1 MTPVVLLVGQKD
13 AGKRTVATV
22 LSTYASHLLQQQ
34 QQPAPPPPPP
44 PPSSSASTTTSPLT
58 TSSVRVLGKGILATT
73 YNLAFNNKYYTAA
86 VEVWAVQTTKDADEL
101 AMPAN
106 CVVQAVVGV
115 FDGTPSSNTDTKDLV
130 QQLGTMNDTFN
141 PDVVALI
148 ATRGGISDNTKTE
161 CAAHH
166 WLEVLKTEAIAA
178 PMLTCM
184 DRNKEGIPRLH
195 ELLETV
201 MWQSMCLKPRG
212 GGGEDSDIV
221 ANSNTDNQDNQ
232 DNQDN
237 TDNQDNSSSSTETKE
252 PNGQQATSVSPCC
265 AFVSTNNVNNIAV
278 QVANQLALFN
288 TWHHQVAHAPKE
300 QHPHPDL
307 TQFNASCPPTTTT
320 MMRSNNQATTWKYPI
335 TNKYYTAAAQVIAH
349 DLELGED
356 AETLAH
362 DLRDVQCHA
371 LVGVALVP
379 TSASTDDAE
388 DPTLATRNLLKR
400 IQRATG
406 TSTTF
411 LMVVGECNDDD
422 DQKVALLAP
431 TVRQTCVDWCLEN
444 HAEMIIVE
452 HYKENITNTVDSRE
466 KTGYAR
472 LHEALSAVQWSNAL
486 FKQDSTTPAGV
497 SSIRK
502 VHTAVAPTT
511 APTTAPTL
519 GTPPSHKEEEE
530 VAVEEEQEQAS
541 NFDGVDSDAF
551 WDAMQSA
558 VRTPN
563 TGDGEDGMDDLSS
576 LVSQARAVRRA
587 GEQGTMTDEERHEA
601 AMRVAMQLAA
611 VMGLNEDDL

>member
-1 MTPVVLLVGQKD
+1 M
-13 AGKRTVATV
+13 
-22 LSTYASHLLQQQ
+22 
-34 QQPAPPPPPP
+34 
-44 PPSSSASTTTSPLT
+44 
-58 TSSVRVLGKGILATT
+58 
-73 YNLAFNNKYYTAA
+73 
-86 VEVWAVQTTKDADEL
+86 
-101 AMPAN
+101 
-106 CVVQAVVGV
+106 
-115 FDGTPSSNTDTKDLV
+115 
-130 QQLGTMNDTFN
+130 
-141 PDVVALI
+141 
-148 ATRGGISDNTKTE
+148 
-161 CAAHH
+161 
-166 WLEVLKTEAIAA
+166 
-178 PMLTCM
+178 
-184 DRNKEGIPRLH
+184 
-195 ELLETV
+195 
-201 MWQSMCLKPRG
+201 
-212 GGGEDSDIV
+212 
-221 ANSNTDNQDNQ
+221 
-232 DNQDN
+232 
-237 TDNQDNSSSSTETKE
+237 
-252 PNGQQATSVSPCC
+252 
-265 AFVSTNNVNNIAV
+265 
-278 QVANQLALFN
+278 ANQLALFN
-288 TWHHQVAHAPKE
+288 TWHHQVANVPKE
-300 QHPHPDL
+300 EHPHPDV

-320 MMRSNNQATTWKYPI
+320 MVRSNNQATMWKYPI
-335 TNKYYTAAAQVIAH
+335 TNKYYTAAAQVIAR

-379 TSASTDDAE
+379 TASTGDAE

-422 DQKVALLAP
+422 GDQKVALLAP

-444 HAEMIIVE
+444 HAEMITVE

-472 LHEALSAVQWSNAL
+472 LHEALSAVQWSNAR
-486 FKQDSTTPAGV
+486 FKQDSTTPADA

-502 VHTAVAPTT
+502 VHTVA

-519 GTPPSHKEEEE
+519 GTPPSHKEKE
-530 VAVEEEQEQAS
+530 VAVEEEEEEAS
-541 NFDGVDSDAF
+541 SFDGVDSDAF

-576 LVSQARAVRRA
+576 LVSQARAVRKA

-611 VMGLNEDDL
+611 AMGLNEDDL